1 MQRLICID
9 GEKGENH
16 SSLCVLAMKAWLGL
30 GRYGGTEKDMK
41 VSTRAA
47 IRVVQRVV
55 SDCVNGE
62 GSTVRVKLVDGRMTS
77 LLLQFRCN
85 NRSHRESSSGC
96 FGDVKKFSFL
106 SEMFHTTI

>member
-1 MQRLICID
+1 MQRLICRD

-41 VSTRAA
+41 VSTRAT

-55 SDCVNGE
+55 GDYVNGE
-62 GSTVRVKLVDGRMTS
+62 GSMMRVKLVNEFVSNSNIMQKQVKVQVALGDK
-77 LLLQFRCN
+77 
-85 NRSHRESSSGC
+85 SSSSSINSGSSSY
-96 FGDVKKFSFL
+96 GFL
-106 SEMFHTTI
+106 PT